1 MAHTTTHTTQDV
13 SVAPVAAAR
22 KPLVLVIDPD
32 ESTRSVLEVAM
43 GRDGFEVWS
52 SATAKFGLTLLQGR
66 TPDAIVLESDLG
78 DEDGFTFVAQ
88 VRGDDRLA
96 NVPVLLLAKADD
108 QNVEAMADVVGVDD
122 FIQKPAYARDV
133 AALVRVELAK
143 RAGGP
148 LVFDA
153 KALPPAQ
160 LLRALMS
167 CPRSGRLLLAD
178 GRAEVRFRSGKVI
191 DARFDTRG
199 GTVDALV
206 RALALTK
213 GSYELVMEPIHGFAE
228 LQCSLRELVNLVLPR
243 LQKWSRVLQ
252 RSLPLDARLT
262 VDFGRLATGLK
273 AMPDEINRV
282 VQLFD
287 GFRSVEQVLLDS
299 ALNETLTLEV
309 ATRLYL
315 MGVLGPARSTDGE
328 LLEPRPMPRLFEPR
342 ATEAEELMQQLFAG
356 TAEIRFEEPAAD
368 AQQDWFSPAAI
379 ESELADPNGGWT
391 TAPVPADLAQGL
403 APELA
408 KQLDAFQTPMRV
420 EAQEP
425 APEVVA
431 AQEFA
436 HAQPSLAADTV
447 MEAALL
453 AALERPVEQ
462 VEAELN
468 AALDAKAAA
477 ELEEQLVAH
486 KAEARGRQARIET
499 PWMTPVTELPLPAEE
514 RVGERANPET
524 VIVQVLPLPAGERV
538 GERANPEAAF
548 FESSTQEIVEK
559 DEAPELELKRE
570 RRVWP
575 FVAGGIALVV
585 LMLVVDGLRT
595 PAAEQPVA
603 PVVVPAVVEVASA
616 PVEALEADSELVE
629 AQAEEVAEEPVAPAV
644 IDVREN
650 LLEATRLYNAGAYK
664 KSISVLEQ
672 VVSDDPKSIDGWNLL
687 ALAKYD
693 NLDSAG
699 ARSAADKVLELDPK
713 NGRVQILLATLH
725 FDANEKDL
733 GRAALEKYLE
743 LEPNG
748 AHVDEAKALLKR

>member
-1 MAHTTTHTTQDV
+1 MAHTTAHSTQDA
-13 SVAPVAAAR
+13 SVASITPPAR
-22 KPLVLVIDPD
+22 KPLVLVIDPN

-52 SATAKFGLTLLQGR
+52 SATAKQGMLLLTGR
-66 TPDAIVLESDLG
+66 TPDAIILEADLG
-78 DEDGFTFVAQ
+78 DEDGLTFVMQ
-88 VRGDDRLA
+88 LRGDDRLA
-96 NVPVLLLAKADD
+96 NVPVLLLAQAGD
-108 QNVEAMADVVGVDD
+108 QKVEAMADVVDVDD
-122 FIQKPAYARDV
+122 YIQKPAFARDV

-143 RAGGP
+143 RAGGR
-148 LVFDA
+148 LMFDS

-167 CPRSGRLLLAD
+167 CPRSGRLLLLE

-191 DARFDTRG
+191 DARFDTKG

-213 GSYELVMEPIHGFAE
+213 GSYELVMEPINGFAE

-262 VDFGRLATGLK
+262 VDFGRLANGLK

-299 ALNETLTLEV
+299 SLNETLTLEV

-315 MGVLGPARSTDGE
+315 MGVLGPARASDSE
-328 LLEPRPMPRLFEPR
+328 LIELRPMPRLFEPR

-356 TAEIRFEEPAAD
+356 TAEIRSEESSSD

-391 TAPVPADLAQGL
+391 TAPVPADLALGL

-420 EAQEP
+420 EAPQP

-431 AQEFA
+431 AQKFV
-436 HAQPSLAADTV
+436 HAEQPADTV
-447 MEAALL
+447 MESALMAAVD
-453 AALERPVEQ
+453 ARTVSD

-468 AALDAKAAA
+468 AAIDAKAEA
-477 ELEEQLVAH
+477 ELEAQLAAH
-486 KAEARGRQARIET
+486 KNEARGRQARIET
-499 PWMTPVTELPLPAEE
+499 PWMTPVTELPEAPAPVSTEK
-514 RVGERANPET
+514 VADT
-524 VIVQVLPLPAGERV
+524 VIVAPAEQ
-538 GERANPEAAF
+538 AF
-548 FESSTQEIVEK
+548 FESAPAAAQKELVLEQ
-559 DEAPELELKRE
+559 DETPELELKRE

-575 FVAGGIALVV
+575 FVVGGIALVA
-585 LMLVVDGLRT
+585 LMLVVDGLRS
-595 PAAEQPVA
+595 PEAEQAPAPVA
-603 PVVVPAVVEVASA
+603 VVPAVVEAAPA
-616 PVEALEADSELVE
+616 PVAEALEADQEVVEEAAAAEETVE
-629 AQAEEVAEEPVAPAV
+629 APVAV
-644 IDVREN
+644 VDVSEN
-650 LLEATRLYNAGAYK
+650 LAEATKLYNAGSYK
-664 KSISVLEQ
+664 KAISVLEQ
-672 VVSDDPKSIDGWNLL
+672 VVTDDPKSVAGWNLL
-687 ALAKYD
+687 AMAKYD
-693 NLDSAG
+693 NLDTAG
-699 ARSAADKVLELDPK
+699 ARVAADKVLELDPK
-713 NGRVQILLATLH
+713 NGRVQILIASMY
-725 FDANEKDL
+725 FDANQKDL

-748 AHVDEAKALLKR
+748 AHVEEAKALLKR